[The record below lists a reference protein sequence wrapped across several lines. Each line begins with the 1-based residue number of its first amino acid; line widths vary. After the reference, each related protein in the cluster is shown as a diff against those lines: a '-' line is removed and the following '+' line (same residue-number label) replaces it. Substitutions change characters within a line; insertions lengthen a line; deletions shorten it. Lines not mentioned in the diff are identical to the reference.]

1 MELKLV
7 KMLILSV
14 LCSLALTSGALAQAQ
29 EEAPVAGTT
38 TIGVAVEQ
46 IDIVAKGWRVSKLLR
61 DQVYNDKNQKI
72 GKIEDFIVAP
82 DGSLSVAIVDVG
94 GFLGM
99 GTHRVAIP
107 VQQFNQVT
115 PKIVLPGAT
124 KDSLKQVPEFRYSK

>member
-14 LCSLALTSGALAQAQ
+14 LCSLGLTSGAFAQVQ

-46 IDIVAKGWRVSKLLR
+46 TDIVAKGWRVSKLLR